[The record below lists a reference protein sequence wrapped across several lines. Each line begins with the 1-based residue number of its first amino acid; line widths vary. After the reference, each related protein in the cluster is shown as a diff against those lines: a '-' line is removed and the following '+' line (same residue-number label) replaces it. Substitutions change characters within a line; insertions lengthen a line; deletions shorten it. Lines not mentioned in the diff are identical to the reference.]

1 MTEADRAS
9 VSGALET
16 VLATCAVGRSR
27 VVLIEGAAGCG
38 KSHLLD
44 TVAERA
50 AATGALVL
58 TAVATAAERRVPLG
72 VLRQLVGSAPVF
84 ALPRTAGEAAAI
96 PSEEA
101 MRAFC
106 AELCD
111 LALDGPVVL
120 CLDDVQHADAQSLH
134 HLRHLVRHAR
144 PAPVLLVATISSYAE
159 AQQDLFAPEL
169 TRQPHFR
176 RIRLGLLSPDETAR
190 TATAR
195 TATGRPGRT
204 AAELHRVT
212 GGNPLLLRALLEE
225 DGAAT
230 ASPPSAPA
238 PDGPF
243 AEAVT
248 ACLHRSGPAAAVTA
262 RSVAILAEEAAEPL
276 VARMLH
282 PETAAPGLAA
292 LRACGLLDGL
302 RFRHP
307 AVPAAVLAHASP
319 RTRADLHRRA
329 ARVLRGAGAPAGVV
343 ADHLLAPL
351 ADGVRAPVRPGD
363 FALLA
368 DTAERLLTDHR
379 GSRRTDQAERLLELA
394 HGICPED
401 VARSALAVRLAQ
413 LAARRDPDAAGHRL
427 TALVTGHRTPRPDT
441 ELTRELAGMLL
452 AQGRVPDAAGLS
464 RGTDDGPAAW
474 DAVLDTRPA
483 AAETLVRSTPL
494 TDATLAPLVLA
505 VRTLLHCERPE
516 RAVPASRRLLEEAEA
531 SRAPGR
537 RAVFGT
543 LHAEALLGVGDVR
556 GAREHALEA
565 LEVLPPG
572 GDGTFRYAPTAVLV
586 QAYGVLGRYDEA
598 ARHVQYPVTRR
609 VLTSLHGLRYL
620 RARGLHHLALGQ
632 PHTAL
637 ADFRRIGRLLQLW
650 RADRPACLPW
660 RTDAAQAL
668 LRLGKVR
675 QARALTEEQLALPDA
690 RRPWVRGQTLR
701 MLAATG
707 DPGERTALL
716 RQAVDQLRRSGAR
729 LETARALADLGHAL
743 HADGCPSQA
752 TATLRAAWNLAQQMG
767 ATALRDELLPVSER
781 FPAPGPL
788 PLSPSERRVAALAAQ
803 GLTNRHIAARLHL
816 TVSTVEQHL
825 TRTYRKLGVPG
836 RAGLPT
842 ALTTALPAG
851 PLPHLAHSTPTTG

>member
-44 TVAERA
+44 AVAERSA
-50 AATGALVL
+50 AAGALVL

-84 ALPRTAGEAAAI
+84 ALPRTDGEAAEV
-96 PSEEA
+96 PPEEA

-120 CLDDVQHADAQSLH
+120 CLDDVQHADTQSLH

-159 AQQDLFAPEL
+159 SQQDLFAPEL

-176 RIRLGLLSPDETAR
+176 RIRLGLLSPDETTR
-190 TATAR
+190 TAATRTPATR
-195 TATGRPGRT
+195 TAAART

-225 DGAAT
+225 DGAA
-230 ASPPSAPA
+230 ASPPPAPA

-243 AEAVT
+243 AEAAT

-262 RSVAILAEEAAEPL
+262 RAVAILAEEAAEPL
-276 VARMLH
+276 LARMLH
-282 PETAAPGLAA
+282 PGTAAPGLAA

-302 RFRHP
+302 LFRHP
-307 AVPAAVLAHASP
+307 AVPAAVLADASP
-319 RTRADLHRRA
+319 RIRADLHRRA
-329 ARVLRGAGAPAGVV
+329 ARVLREAGAPAAVV

-351 ADGVRAPVRPGD
+351 ADGVRAPARPGD

-368 DTAERLLTDHR
+368 DTAEHLLTDHR
-379 GSRRTDQAERLLELA
+379 GSRRADQAERLLELA
-394 HGICPED
+394 HGICPEEA
-401 VARSALAVRLAQ
+401 ARSALTLRLAQ
-413 LAARRDPDAAGHRL
+413 LATRRDPDAAEHRL
-427 TALVTGHRTPRPDT
+427 TALVTGHRTPRPGT
-441 ELTRELAGMLL
+441 SLVRELSGMLL
-452 AQGRVPDAAGLS
+452 AQGRVPDSAALA
-464 RGTDDGPAAW
+464 RGTGADPASW

-483 AAETLVRSTPL
+483 AVETLVRSTPL

-556 GAREHALEA
+556 GAREHALAALEA
-565 LEVLPPG
+565 LPAG
-572 GDGTFRYAPTAVLV
+572 GDGTFRYAPAAVLV
-586 QAYGVLGRYDEA
+586 QAYGALGRYDEA

-668 LRLGKVR
+668 LRLDKVR
-675 QARALTEEQLALPDA
+675 QARALAEEQLALPDA

-701 MLAATG
+701 TLAATG

-716 RQAVDQLRRSGAR
+716 RQAVEQLRRSGAR

-743 HADGCPSQA
+743 HADGCTSQA

-767 ATALRDELLPVSER
+767 ATALRDDLLPASD
-781 FPAPGPL
+781 PDPL

-825 TRTYRKLGVPG
+825 TRAYRKLGVPG
-836 RAGLPT
+836 RTG
-842 ALTTALPAG
+842 LPAG
-851 PLPHLAHSTPTTG
+851 LADIPGTLV

>member
-44 TVAERA
+44 AVAERA
-50 AATGALVL
+50 AAAGALVL
-58 TAVATAAERRVPLG
+58 TAVGTAAERRVPLG
-72 VLRQLVGSAPVF
+72 VLRQLVGSAQVF
-84 ALPRTAGEAAAI
+84 ALPRAGGEATAT

-120 CLDDVQHADAQSLH
+120 CLDDAQHADAQSLH

-190 TATAR
+190 TA
-195 TATGRPGRT
+195 ATPAAAAHPGRT
-204 AAELHRVT
+204 AAELHHLT

-225 DGAAT
+225 DAAVT
-230 ASPPSAPA
+230 APPPAPA

-243 AEAVT
+243 TEAVT
-248 ACLHRSGPAAAVTA
+248 ACLRRSGPAAALTA
-262 RSVAILAEEAAEPL
+262 RAVAILAGEATESL

-282 PETAAPGLAA
+282 PGTAALGLAA

-307 AVPAAVLAHASP
+307 AVPAAVLADTSP
-319 RTRADLHRRA
+319 RARADLHRRA
-329 ARVLRGAGAPAGVV
+329 ARVLREAGTPAGVV

-368 DTAERLLTDHR
+368 DTAEHLLADR
-379 GSRRTDQAERLLELA
+379 RDRRRTDQAERLLALA
-394 HGICPED
+394 HGVCPEE
-401 VARSALAVRLAQ
+401 ATRSALAVRLAQ
-413 LAARRDPDAAGHRL
+413 IAARRDPDAAEHRL
-427 TALVTGHRTPRPDT
+427 TALVTGLRTPRPGT
-441 ELTRELAGMLL
+441 GPVRELAGMLL
-452 AQGRVPDAAGLS
+452 AQGRVPDAAALL
-464 RGTDDGPAAW
+464 RGTDGDPAPW

-483 AAETLVRSTPL
+483 AVEALVRSTPL
-494 TDATLAPLVLA
+494 TDAGLAQLVLA

-516 RAVPASRRLLEEAEA
+516 RAVPASRRLLEAAEA
-531 SRAPGR
+531 DRAPGLL
-537 RAVFGT
+537 AVFGT

-556 GAREHALEA
+556 GACEHALAALEA
-565 LEVLPPG
+565 LPAG

-586 QAYGVLGRYDEA
+586 QAYGALGRYEEA
-598 ARHVQYPVTRR
+598 ARHVQHPVTRG
-609 VLTSLHGLRYL
+609 VLTNLHGLRYL

-675 QARALTEEQLALPDA
+675 QARALAEEQLALPDA
-690 RRPWVRGQTLR
+690 HRPWVRGQTLR
-701 MLAATG
+701 TLAAAG
-707 DPGERTALL
+707 DPAERTALL
-716 RQAVDQLRRSGAR
+716 RQAVEQLRRSGAR

-743 HADGCPSQA
+743 HADGCSSQA
-752 TATLRAAWNLAQQMG
+752 TATLRAAWNLARQLG
-767 ATALRDELLPVSER
+767 ATALRDELLPADDR
-781 FPAPGPL
+781 ALPPGPL

-825 TRTYRKLGVPG
+825 TRTYRKLAIPG
-836 RAGLPT
+836 RAALPT
-842 ALTTALPAG
+842 ALPDGPAPHPAPTTA
-851 PLPHLAHSTPTTG
+851 TTA